1 MNYYKC
7 ILLLIIIAISSYSAE
22 NDSSRFKLS
31 GWGYFTLGQV
41 ISSPFED
48 KVAAAVIDYN
58 FDNQWLVN
66 FDAGLKCVA
75 LFGKN
80 GKARVHAGF
89 TTGYLLQLQISQ
101 NGENLRRKF
110 APYLIDAAIENA
122 FTRGKN
128 TFFGEFGYFPVK
140 YNPQAMNLGE
150 YLFRSGTYPQNI
162 NSGFELADKEKLCG
176 LHGSVKHIINENL
189 HLKADLYFTS
199 GMRDY
204 PPHDFSLAYIL
215 SAHSKIFQFSA
226 GIDHAHLISLN
237 EHLTTP
243 ATDPYFKP
251 GSIFGDNVRIYD
263 TVSLTETDTII
274 DTINPTF
281 RGTKGMARFTF
292 NPKVLFNTSI
302 FGDEDLKLYCEAAF
316 LGFKNYPVWWEKPL
330 ERMPIMVGLNLPA
343 FKLLDVLS
351 VELEYYKSPYINT
364 AENAW
369 RYRSPLPFTGLSGQS
384 KIEDVVPQHDDDI
397 KWSVYASKKIG
408 RFRLSAQVAS
418 DHILKTPYVPGPP
431 TSSKY
436 TEICP
441 RTKDWYWM
449 LRAMFYL

>member
-1 MNYYKC
+1 MHNYKY
-7 ILLLIIIAISSYSAE
+7 ILLIIIIAISSYSAE
-22 NDSSRFKLS
+22 SDSSRYKLS
-31 GWGYFTLGQV
+31 GWGYFTIGQV
-41 ISSPFED
+41 IRSPFED

-58 FDNQWLVN
+58 FDNQWLVD

-80 GKARVHAGF
+80 GKARVHAGL

-110 APYLIDAAIENA
+110 VPYLIDAAIENS
-122 FTRGKN
+122 FTSRNN
-128 TFFGEFGYFPVK
+128 TFFGEFGYFSVK
-140 YNPQAMNLGE
+140 YNPQATNLGE
-150 YLFRSGTYPQNI
+150 YLFRSGAYPQNI

-176 LHGSVKHIINENL
+176 LHGSVKHTIHEKF
-189 HLKADLYFTS
+189 HLKADLYITS

-204 PPHDFSLAYIL
+204 PVHDFSLAYIL
-215 SAHSKIFQFSA
+215 TAYSKIFQFSA

-263 TVSLTETDTII
+263 TVSFTDTDTII

-292 NPKVLFNTSI
+292 DPKVLFNSSI

-330 ERMPIMVGLNLPA
+330 ERMPVMVGLNIPA

-351 VELEYYKSPYINT
+351 VEVEYYKSPYINT

-384 KIEDVVPQHDDDI
+384 KIEDVVPEHDDDL
-397 KWSVYASKKIG
+397 KWSVYASKKFG
-408 RFRLSAQVAS
+408 RMRLSAQVAS
-418 DHILKTPYVPGPP
+418 HHILKTTNVPGTP
-431 TSSKY
+431 TS
-436 TEICP
+436 
-441 RTKDWYWM
+441 
-449 LRAMFYL
+449 